1 MTDTEAKS
9 RNPNDQLAGAIA
21 GWESEGGAAQAASRD
36 TCVEQAPL
44 TEDEGHVLQCLG
56 AAVLVQW
63 NDLPSRIQRQL
74 FDHAASMGEPRYTT
88 QLREQVARF
97 LHKHKDDTQAP
108 AF

>member
-9 RNPNDQLAGAIA
+9 RNPNDPLAGAVA
-21 GWESEGGAAQAASRD
+21 GWDSEGGAPQTAVREKR
-36 TCVEQAPL
+36 VEQAPL
-44 TEDEGHVLQCLG
+44 TEDEEHVLQRLG

-88 QLREQVARF
+88 QLRGEIARF
-97 LHKHKDDTQAP
+97 LNKHKDDTQAS
-108 AF
+108 AS